1 METTNVYV
9 LMTLSIDCHGEVV
22 RKNVGVTF
30 SLHEAEDHQDKDIS
44 NEFETFQIDANWQ
57 EDAATT
63 NLVVAL
69 REFTRHG
76 ARVAGRRCGDA

>member
-1 METTNVYV
+1 MMEMTNVYV
-9 LMTLSIDCHGEVV
+9 LMTLSMGSRGEVV

-44 NEFETFQIDANWQ
+44 NEFETFQIAANWQ

-63 NLVVAL
+63 NLVVAM
-69 REFTRHG
+69 REFTGIVREMQEESL
-76 ARVAGRRCGDA
+76 R

>member
-9 LMTLSIDCHGEVV
+9 LMTLSIGSQGEVV

-30 SLHEAEDHQDKDIS
+30 SLHEAEDHQGKDIS

-57 EDAATT
+57 EDMATT
-63 NLVVAL
+63 DLVAAM
-69 REFTRHG
+69 REFTGMVRQWQ
-76 ARVAGRRCGDA
+76 AEALR

>member
-9 LMTLSIDCHGEVV
+9 LITLSIGSRGEVV

-30 SLHEAEDHQDKDIS
+30 SLYEADNHQDKDLG

-57 EDAATT
+57 EDAATS
-63 NLVVAL
+63 NLVAAI
-69 REFTRHG
+69 REFTGMVREMQEE
-76 ARVAGRRCGDA
+76 ALR

>member
-9 LMTLSIDCHGEVV
+9 LMTLSIGSRGEVV

-44 NEFETFQIDANWQ
+44 NEFEIFQIDANNWQ
-57 EDAATT
+57 EDVATT
-63 NLVVAL
+63 DLVAAMREFRGMVREMQEEAL
-69 REFTRHG
+69 R
-76 ARVAGRRCGDA
+76 

>member
-9 LMTLSIDCHGEVV
+9 LMTLSIGIRGEVV

-30 SLHEAEDHQDKDIS
+30 SLHEAENHQEKDIG

-57 EDAATT
+57 EDAATS
-63 NLVVAL
+63 NLVAAM
-69 REFTRHG
+69 REFTGMVREMQEE
-76 ARVAGRRCGDA
+76 ALR

>member
-9 LMTLSIDCHGEVV
+9 LMTLSIGSQGEVV

-30 SLHEAEDHQDKDIS
+30 GLHEAEDHQDKDIS
-44 NEFETFQIDANWQ
+44 NEFETFQIDDNWQ

-63 NLVVAL
+63 NLVVAM
-69 REFTRHG
+69 REFTGMVRQMQEE
-76 ARVAGRRCGDA
+76 ALR